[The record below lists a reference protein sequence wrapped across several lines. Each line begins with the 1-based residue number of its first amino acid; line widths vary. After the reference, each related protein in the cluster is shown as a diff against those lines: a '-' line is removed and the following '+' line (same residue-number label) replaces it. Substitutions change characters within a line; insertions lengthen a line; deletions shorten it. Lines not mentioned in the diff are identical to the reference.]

1 MAWPGLFEGERQSTT
16 LTAGRTEKIHLRPAL
31 KAKAV
36 VLANNNATS
45 GAARGQREIDEWDRQ
60 RAHNIHKA
68 LSYLHARCTSQA
80 VTDAAENTQ
89 EIFDRPIG
97 RASCRERVGQYGS
110 IQVVDVSLNK
120 HKYNY
125 RTLNN
130 N

>member
-60 RAHNIHKA
+60 RAQNIHKA
-68 LSYLHARCTSQA
+68 LSYLHARCTSPA
-80 VTDAAENTQ
+80 VTDAAENTHA
-89 EIFDRPIG
+89 IFDR
-97 RASCRERVGQYGS
+97 RLRRRSEERRVGKECVRQCQSRWSQY
-110 IQVVDVSLNK
+110 
-120 HKYNY
+120 H
-125 RTLNN
+125 
-130 N
+130 